1 MEQKRKNKLKWALG
15 LAAGTA
21 VLLAGYFKSRQKG
34 ETLYKLS
41 VFTAKEKEAVEVYA
55 KGILE
60 SCGWAFH
67 RAEEQGENGEEV
79 LVFYVLLAKEEELNE
94 LIENIKTKW
103 PLVSVFC
110 TKEEKPYR
118 RL

>member
-1 MEQKRKNKLKWALG
+1 MEQKQKNRLKWILG
-15 LAAGTA
+15 FAAGTA

-34 ETLYKLS
+34 EMLYRLS
-41 VFTAKEKEAVEVYA
+41 IFSAKEKEAVEVYA
-55 KGILE
+55 KDILE

-67 RAEEQGENGEEV
+67 MAEEQGENGEEV
-79 LVFYVLLAKEEELNE
+79 LVFYVLRAKEEELNL
-94 LIENIKTKW
+94 LIENIKGKW
-103 PLVSVFC
+103 PLVSVSC